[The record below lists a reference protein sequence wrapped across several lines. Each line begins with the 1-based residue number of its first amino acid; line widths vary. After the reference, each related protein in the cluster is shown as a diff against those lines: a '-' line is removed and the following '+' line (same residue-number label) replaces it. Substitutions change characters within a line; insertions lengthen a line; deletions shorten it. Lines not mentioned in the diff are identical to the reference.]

1 MVSNPFKWFFFW
13 AQVVSSHTWTDQNAR
28 GPSTDLQGSFS
39 LQLSFLWYSV
49 LSTLATLSSTDFLC
63 CLLTGQS
70 LLGFPEHPSLLCGLE
85 HTSTQSS
92 DSMKGSLNVIL
103 SLRHHC
109 PLLPHVQCHTAYR
122 FIYFVC
128 FSLVPDGCVNI
139 MFIPSR
145 PEVEVTSFLFNQRF
159 LITSFVVLFLTFIY
173 SEFTEQLLWITI
185 MPRIST

>member
-1 MVSNPFKWFFFW
+1 MDWSEYK
-13 AQVVSSHTWTDQNAR
+13 
-28 GPSTDLQGSFS
+28 GSFHRSPGFFLSAALFS
-39 LQLSFLWYSV
+39 LILCPVNFGYIVLHRLLMLSPHRTESTG
-49 LSTLATLSSTDFLC
+49 LSWA
-63 CLLTGQS
+63 
-70 LLGFPEHPSLLCGLE
+70 PSLLCGLE

-92 DSMKGSLNVIL
+92 DSTKGSLNVIL
-103 SLRHHC
+103 SLRHHY
-109 PLLPHVQCHTAYR
+109 PLLPHVQCHAACH

-128 FSLVPDGCVNI
+128 FSLVPEGCVNI